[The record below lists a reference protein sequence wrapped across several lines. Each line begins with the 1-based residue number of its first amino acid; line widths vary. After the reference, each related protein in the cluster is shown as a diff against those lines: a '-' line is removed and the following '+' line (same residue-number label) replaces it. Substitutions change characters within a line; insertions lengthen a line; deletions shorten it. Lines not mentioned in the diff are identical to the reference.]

1 MRLKF
6 QRFGS
11 VCLFADL
18 PAFSFIR
25 DGGDIDEKT
34 KQKEEKGISGK
45 FHSRYWEEPFVLGID
60 VTAKLLGTIKL

>member
-1 MRLKF
+1 MRRKF

-25 DGGDIDEKT
+25 DGGDIDEET

-45 FHSRYWEEPFVLGID
+45 SNALPLLWEPGDI
-60 VTAKLLGTIKL
+60 